1 MFFGVRHTAQAS
13 SPAALVNV
21 HAVQPQRVGAT
32 CQTVSAPDQP
42 RNVLREACPTCTCST
57 YLGRRAGGTAKQ
69 CALKSQFHLPPPE
82 RKHQP
87 QTPTR
92 LLASDK
98 ASSTQETRAGTY
110 CSVSTVRQTVPTV
123 VTNTPYIQLLV
134 GHNLASGGHTTYQN
148 PHKVWRWSTARKRT
162 PKLCSVAEGGLRC
175 IHSLEST
182 RAHGDPSLRQ
192 ASGMVQST
200 VKSASSLPPSSP
212 ACMICALPGYKVIQ
226 TTQ

>member
-1 MFFGVRHTAQAS
+1 MKHV
-13 SPAALVNV
+13 
-21 HAVQPQRVGAT
+21 
-32 CQTVSAPDQP
+32 
-42 RNVLREACPTCTCST
+42 
-57 YLGRRAGGTAKQ
+57 RRAHAQRTLGVAREV
-69 CALKSQFHLPPPE
+69 PPSNVPWNPSSTCH
-82 RKHQP
+82 RQNASISLR
-87 QTPTR
+87 R
-92 LLASDK
+92 LRVASDK
-98 ASSTQETRAGTY
+98 ASSTQETGAGTY